1 MNDIT
6 CVLKYDHMTD
16 FFNLQVRKEFTTC
29 HSFTPSP
36 GQLIALMYK
45 IAKTDD
51 PDFNVELEAMGIDPY
66 LVWELEIG
74 DRLKDRD
81 SIKKGQIQKVFEAK
95 VIGSPRP
102 FQVFGSYRWIQG
114 GIMMCDDRS
123 NFFLDLEVA
132 KIDRLSTIERI
143 ERIIRLK

>member
-51 PDFNVELEAMGIDPY
+51 PDFNREAAVQVSHAITTHKALAEDDFYTAVDDLKNDGDKNMKLRFLVIVAILVLLFLVIIDFD
-66 LVWELEIG
+66 L
-74 DRLKDRD
+74 
-81 SIKKGQIQKVFEAK
+81 SIFWN
-95 VIGSPRP
+95 P
-102 FQVFGSYRWIQG
+102 
-114 GIMMCDDRS
+114 
-123 NFFLDLEVA
+123 
-132 KIDRLSTIERI
+132 
-143 ERIIRLK
+143 